1 MKIREA
7 QIFSDEVVDI
17 LTQIRIDKGVSRYR
31 IAQKC
36 EITEAALSYIERHE
50 RRPTIY
56 TLKIIADFLN
66 VKLHDIFK
74 QAEDN
79 SKA

>member
-7 QIFSDEVVDI
+7 QIFSDKVVDV
-17 LTQIRIDKGVSRYR
+17 LTQVRIDKGISRYQ

-56 TLKIIADFLN
+56 TLKIIAEFLN
-66 VKLHDIFK
+66 VKLSDIFK
-74 QAEDN
+74 QAEEN
-79 SKA
+79 